1 MAARRPRGSGQLLVR
16 YGNYYGKWA
25 TGEQRVQRKLGPVR
39 STGTREGLTRSQA
52 ERELR
57 RQMER
62 EQALAPVRE
71 RMTVDRAAE
80 RLIDHL
86 EALGRKE
93 TTMTVYRSLYR
104 THLVPHLGTLD
115 LERVKPED
123 VERMV
128 GRMRRSGTGP
138 KTTVNALAL
147 LHQVFDHGRRRG
159 WCNSNPCALV
169 DRPRVE
175 QSADIHYLEL
185 PEIEAVLRAVRAD
198 EPLGSTDRTLYL
210 TAAMTGLRQGE
221 LLALRWRD
229 IDWTAGRVRVRRN
242 YVRGHLGTPKSR
254 RSSRAVPLSDR
265 VAGELERHF
274 QRSHYQDDD
283 DLVFGHPEKGTVLDH
298 SYLVRRFKKALEA
311 AGVRKV
317 RFHDL
322 RHTFGTRM
330 AATGVPMRTLQE
342 WLGHRDLKTTMIYAD
357 YAPSAHE
364 AEWVEAAFGG
374 EKVPTRVPN

>member
-1 MAARRPRGSGQLLVR
+1 
-16 YGNYYGKWA
+16 
-25 TGEQRVQRKLGPVR
+25 
-39 STGTREGLTRSQA
+39 
-52 ERELR
+52 
-57 RQMER
+57 
-62 EQALAPVRE
+62 
-71 RMTVDRAAE
+71 MTVEKAGE

-86 EALGRKE
+86 EALGRKA
-93 TTMTVYRSLYR
+93 TTIATYRSLYR
-104 THLVPHLGTLD
+104 THLLAHLGKLD
-115 LERVKPED
+115 LERVRPED
-123 VERMV
+123 IERMV

-159 WCNSNPCALV
+159 WCSSNPCALV

-185 PEIEAVLRAVRAD
+185 DEIEAVLRAVPAED
-198 EPLGSTDRTLYL
+198 PLGPTDRTLFL
-210 TAAMTGLRQGE
+210 TAATTGLRQGE
-221 LLALRWRD
+221 LLALRWCD

-254 RSSRAVPLSDR
+254 RSSRAVPLADR

-274 QRSHYQDDD
+274 QRSHHQDDA

-298 SYLVRRFKKALEA
+298 SYLVRRFKKALAA

-322 RHTFGTRM
+322 RHSFGTRM
-330 AATGVPMRTLQE
+330 AATGVPLRTLQE
-342 WLGHRDLKTTMIYAD
+342 WLGHRDLKTTLIYAD
-357 YAPSAHE
+357 YLPSAHE
-364 AEWVEAAFGG
+364 AEWVEAAFGPDRSLNRSLT
-374 EKVPTRVPN
+374 EQN